1 MITQNNYNM
10 RIFRFFAIVLA
21 MTASCV
27 SFISCSEDINTSNRY
42 TFTGETIADFILNR
56 EERFG
61 SMIKIFRQAEKFGL
75 LSTYGR
81 YTVFVPGDS
90 AIEAYIL

>member
-1 MITQNNYNM
+1 M
-10 RIFRFFAIVLA
+10 RIFSFFAIVLA